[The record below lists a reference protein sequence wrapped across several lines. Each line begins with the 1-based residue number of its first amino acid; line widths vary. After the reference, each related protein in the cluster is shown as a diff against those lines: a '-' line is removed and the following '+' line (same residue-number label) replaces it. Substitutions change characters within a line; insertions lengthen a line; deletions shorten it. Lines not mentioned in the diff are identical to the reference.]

1 MGIFDLMEEQGH
13 EQLSFCYYKTANLK
27 GIIAIHNTA
36 LGNAVGG
43 CRLWH
48 YKTEEEA
55 IEDALE
61 LSRIMTYQ
69 SAISETDFGGGK
81 IVLWHEG
88 EERPDEA
95 YFRALGRFIEGYKGK
110 IITYPDLGTESL
122 DMKYINRETKSV
134 ILHRL
139 SPTESEESS
148 ELTALGVFWCMKA
161 CAKFLFGASSL
172 EGLTVAVQGV
182 GSVGSRVVK
191 HVMSENVKLIITDL
205 NYDCLKRV
213 QDQYQGVEIVSPD
226 EILNLECDILS
237 PCALGPIIGDH
248 NIDKLK
254 CKIIV
259 GAAYN
264 IFEKRRR
271 HSQILYE
278 KGILCAPD
286 FVVNSAEMFLTE
298 YALELLTKEEIEQA
312 LERIYEIMGRV
323 LALSKKE
330 DISPYEA
337 ALKLAEERIRRVGQM
352 KGILC

>member
-13 EQLSFCYYKTANLK
+13 EQLSFCYYKPSNLRA
-27 GIIAIHNTA
+27 IIAIHNTA

-43 CRLWH
+43 CRLWR
-48 YKTEEEA
+48 YKSEKDA
-55 IEDALE
+55 IGDALE

-81 IVLWHEG
+81 IVLWHEE

-110 IITYPDLGTESL
+110 IITYPDLGTESP
-122 DMKYINRETKSV
+122 DMRYINRETKSV

-148 ELTALGVFWCMKA
+148 EVTALGVFWCMKA
-161 CAKFLFGASSL
+161 CAKFLFGVSSL
-172 EGLTVAVQGV
+172 EGLTVAIQGV

-191 HVMSENVKLIITDL
+191 QVMAEGVKLIITDL

-213 QDQYQGVEIVSPD
+213 QDQYPGVQIVHPD
-226 EILNLECDILS
+226 EILSVECDILS

-248 NIDKLK
+248 NIDDLK

-264 IFEKRRR
+264 IFEERRR
-271 HSQILYE
+271 HSKMLYQ

-286 FVVNSAEMFLTE
+286 FVANSAEMFLTE
-298 YALELLTKEEIEQA
+298 CALELLTKEEIDQA
-312 LERIYEIMGRV
+312 LRKIYEIMGKV

-330 DISPYEA
+330 DLSPYEA
-337 ALKLAEERIRRVGQM
+337 ALQLAEERIRRVSQM